1 MHLSHEE
8 RRLAAIAVRAR
19 EAAAASHAPAN
30 RSPRPLAPSR
40 QQDWGETE
48 ADPGG
53 ELALDRRAHRRL
65 ALASR
70 VVIRPIGGFN
80 CEVTLDDAS
89 AAGCRVEMIE
99 PVDVGESLI
108 ARFPEL
114 EPLVARVCWTK
125 QTTAGLSFGKSM
137 HPAVFDSLLTRLPD
151 RGA

>member
-19 EAAAASHAPAN
+19 EAAAATAPRANQSH
-30 RSPRPLAPSR
+30 RPLAPSR
-40 QQDWGETE
+40 HQDWRETDV
-48 ADPGG
+48 DPGG

-65 ALASR
+65 GLASR

-80 CEVTLDDAS
+80 CEVRLDDAS
-89 AAGCRVEMIE
+89 AAGCRVEMVE

-114 EPLVARVCWTK
+114 EPLVAKVCWTK
-125 QTTAGLSFGKSM
+125 QTTAGLYFNKSM
-137 HPAVFDSLLTRLPD
+137 HPAVFDALLTRLC
-151 RGA
+151 

>member
-8 RRLAAIAVRAR
+8 RRRAAIAIRAR
-19 EAAAASHAPAN
+19 EAAAAAAPPRVNHSHRALASS
-30 RSPRPLAPSR
+30 RS
-40 QQDWGETE
+40 QDWRETE

-65 ALASR
+65 DLASR

-80 CEVTLDDAS
+80 CEVALDDAS

-114 EPLVARVCWTK
+114 EPLVAEVCWTR
-125 QTTAGLSFGKSM
+125 QTTAGLHFNKSM
-137 HPAVFDSLLTRLPD
+137 HPAVFDALLTRL
-151 RGA
+151 A

>member
-19 EAAAASHAPAN
+19 EAAAASHPPVN
-30 RSPRPLAPSR
+30 HSHRPLASSCY
-40 QQDWGETE
+40 QDWRETE

-65 ALASR
+65 DLTSR

-114 EPLVARVCWTK
+114 EPLVAEVCWTR
-125 QTTAGLSFGKSM
+125 QTTAGLHFNKSM
-137 HPAVFDSLLTRLPD
+137 HPAVFDALLTRLS
-151 RGA
+151 